1 MIDGISFGNSALIQ
15 FSRKLPMIVMLN
27 VVLPD
32 RWEHARFNFLAMM
45 LASELCITAT
55 ARNEKE
61 YQSCLYLE
69 GEAEQ
74 LKQFIYWCK
83 TRSDCTIIDGS
94 STLADHV
101 A

>member
-1 MIDGISFGNSALIQ
+1 MIGGISFGKSGLIQ
-15 FSRKLPMIVMLN
+15 FSSNLPMVLMLN
-27 VVLPD
+27 VVHPD
-32 RWEHARFNFLAMM
+32 RQEHARFNFLAMM

-55 ARNEKE
+55 ARNENDD
-61 YQSCLYLE
+61 QSCLYLE

>member
-1 MIDGISFGNSALIQ
+1 
-15 FSRKLPMIVMLN
+15 MLN

-32 RWEHARFNFLAMM
+32 RQEHARFNFLAMM
-45 LASELCITAT
+45 YASELSITAT
-55 ARNEKE
+55 ARNGKE
-61 YQSCLYLE
+61 NQSCLYLE
-69 GEAEQ
+69 GEATQ

-83 TRSDCTIIDGS
+83 TRPDCTIIDGY